1 MSIKIYTVSEITQQ
15 IRDVLEGNFFG
26 LWVKGEVS
34 SLRLSSTGHLYFDLV
49 DKNATLHCLIF
60 KNKIPTIGLELK
72 NGIEVVVFGSIGL
85 YVKGGEYRLKVEY
98 VQEAGIGK
106 KFFDLERLKKEFK
119 AKGYFDR
126 KRLIPPYPQRILLLT
141 SPTGAAVKDIINIV
155 KRRSFGMEI
164 LILPITVQGDS
175 AKTSIIEALKLT
187 NTIDENI
194 DVVVLAR
201 GGGSNED
208 LWIFNDPDIAKA
220 LFDVKFPT
228 ISAIGHETDTTLCD
242 FVADKRAETP
252 SAAAEILTSSLE
264 NLIEQI
270 EFYRENLRLSMDR
283 IINSKSQ
290 RLKLY
295 STKNIYLRLI
305 NLIDSRMIY
314 VDKIADAI
322 NSTINEILKD
332 YDNRIKVSRER
343 IAGNSPFSRL
353 SLLTQ
358 KTSHLKERLQ
368 STITSILNRKEANLQ
383 MLGSKINYLS
393 PLNIL
398 EKGYSI
404 SLDKNG
410 KPIKSTKQ
418 IAVNDTIETVV
429 KDGRIASIVREIKKG
444 AP

>member
-15 IRDVLEGNFFG
+15 IRDILEGNFFG
-26 LWVKGEVS
+26 LWIKGEVS
-34 SLRLSSTGHLYFDLV
+34 SLRMSSTGHLYFDLV

-60 KNKIPTIGLELK
+60 KNKIPTIGIELK
-72 NGIEVVVFGSIGL
+72 NGIEVIAFGSIGL
-85 YVKGGEYRLKVEY
+85 YVKGGEYRLKVEHI
-98 VQEAGIGK
+98 QEAGIGK

-126 KRLIPPYPQRILLLT
+126 KRLIPPYPQKILLLT

-175 AKTSIIEALKLT
+175 AKASIIEALKLT
-187 NTIDENI
+187 NTIEEKI

-220 LFDVKFPT
+220 LFNVKFPT

-242 FVADKRAETP
+242 FVADRRAETP

-264 NLIEQI
+264 NLVEQI
-270 EFYRENLRLSMDR
+270 EFYKENMKRS
-283 IINSKSQ
+283 INRVLNNKIQ
-290 RLKLY
+290 KLKLY

-305 NLIDSRMIY
+305 NLMDNKIIYIDKLSDGM
-314 VDKIADAI
+314 
-322 NSTINEILKD
+322 NSNINEMLRV
-332 YDNRIKVSRER
+332 YDNRIKVSREK
-343 IAGNSPFSRL
+343 IAGNSPSSKL
-353 SLLTQ
+353 NLLTQ
-358 KTSHLKERLQ
+358 RTVHLKEKLQ
-368 STITSILNRKEANLQ
+368 SAIASILSQKETNLK

-393 PLNIL
+393 PLSIL
-398 EKGYSI
+398 DKGYSI
-404 SLDKNG
+404 TLDKNG
-410 KPIKSTKQ
+410 KPIKSIKQ
-418 IAVNDTIETVV
+418 VETNDALETLI
-429 KDGRIASIVREIKKG
+429 KDGRIISTVAEIKKG
-444 AP
+444 AL

>member
-15 IRDVLEGNFFG
+15 IRDILEGNFFG

-34 SLRLSSTGHLYFDLV
+34 SLRMSSTGHLYFDLV

-60 KNKIPTIGLELK
+60 KNRIPTIGLELK

-85 YVKGGEYRLKVEY
+85 YVKGGEYRLKVEHI
-98 VQEAGIGK
+98 QEAGIGK

-126 KRLIPPYPQRILLLT
+126 KRLIPPYPQKILLLT

-187 NTIDENI
+187 NTIEEKI

-220 LFDVKFPT
+220 LFNVKFPT
-228 ISAIGHETDTTLCD
+228 ITAIGHETDTTLCD
-242 FVADKRAETP
+242 FVADRRAETP

-264 NLIEQI
+264 SLIEQI
-270 EFYRENLRLSMDR
+270 EFYKENIERSVNR
-283 IINSKSQ
+283 VINSKSQ
-290 RLKLY
+290 MLKLY

-305 NLIDSRMIY
+305 NLIDNKIMY
-314 VDKIADAI
+314 VDKLSDAI
-322 NSTINEILKD
+322 SSSINEMLRA
-332 YDNRIKVSRER
+332 YDNRIKVSREK
-343 IAGNSPFSRL
+343 IMGNSPSSKL
-353 SLLTQ
+353 NLLTQ
-358 KTSHLKERLQ
+358 KTAHLKEKLQ
-368 STITSILNRKEANLQ
+368 SAIVSILNHKETNLQ
-383 MLGSKINYLS
+383 MLGSKIKYLS

-398 EKGYSI
+398 DKGYSI
-404 SLDKNG
+404 TLDKNG

-418 IAVNDTIETVV
+418 ISTNDTLETLV
-429 KDGRIASIVREIKKG
+429 KDGRIISTVDKIKKG
-444 AP
+444 AF